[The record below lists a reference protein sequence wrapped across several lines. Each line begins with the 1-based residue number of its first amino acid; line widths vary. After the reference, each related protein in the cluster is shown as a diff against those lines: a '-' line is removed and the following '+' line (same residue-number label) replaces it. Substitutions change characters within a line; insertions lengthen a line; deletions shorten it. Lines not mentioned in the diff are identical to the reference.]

1 MAAPSVTIS
10 DKTSAPPTMISDN
23 NSASPRAISSDNQ
36 PLHHSP
42 PLATTDS
49 DSQDEEAVQ
58 RTGFVPTLGAWS
70 KPLHFTPAPTPPEPA
85 TPRFGV
91 LEARV
96 PDKFVSKFK
105 DELSVA
111 VALTVPDGHVWR
123 VGLRKADSNKIWFQD
138 GWQEFVDRYSIRI
151 GYLLIFRYEGNS
163 AFSVYIYNLSHSEI
177 NYHSSALMDTPHN
190 HLKRVRLFEDLE
202 DEDAEVVHSSSSSVY
217 PSSHH
222 PEVTVAV
229 NKGYTSPA
237 IQSFFAGPVK
247 AEETTPTPKVAK
259 KRGRKKKNAVPE
271 EVNSSAPRDDDR
283 RAVQSSTRVLLRKR
297 TYLPSG
303 FAEKYLS
310 GISGFI
316 KVQLGEKQWPVRCLY
331 KAGRAK
337 FSQGWYEFTLE
348 NNLGE
353 GDVSCSSSSEP
364 ETSS

>member
-1 MAAPSVTIS
+1 MPRPFFHKLIFSSTIQE
-10 DKTSAPPTMISDN
+10 K
-23 NSASPRAISSDNQ
+23 R
-36 PLHHSP
+36 L
-42 PLATTDS
+42 
-49 DSQDEEAVQ
+49 
-58 RTGFVPTLGAWS
+58 
-70 KPLHFTPAPTPPEPA
+70 
-85 TPRFGV
+85 
-91 LEARV
+91 RV
-96 PDKFVSKFK
+96 PDKFASKFK

-123 VGLRKADSNKIWFQD
+123 VGLRKADNNKIWFQD

-151 GYLLIFRYEGNS
+151 GYLLVFRYEGNS

-177 NYHSSALMDTPHN
+177 NYHSSGLMDTPHN
-190 HLKRVRLFEDLE
+190 HLKRARLFEDLE
-202 DEDAEVVHSSSSSVY
+202 DEDAAAEVVVYSSSSSVY
-217 PSSHH
+217 PPSSHH
-222 PEVTVAV
+222 PGVTVAV
-229 NKGYTSPA
+229 NKGYASSSPA

-271 EVNSSAPRDDDR
+271 EINSSAPRDDDPESR
-283 RAVQSSTRVLLRKR
+283 SKFYESASARKR
-297 TYLPSG
+297 TVTAEERERAINAAKTFEPTNPFFRVVLRPSYLYRGCIMYLPSG

-353 GDVSCSSSSEP
+353 GDVCVFELLR
-364 ETSS
+364 TRDFVLKVTAYRVNGI

>member
-1 MAAPSVTIS
+1 MPRPFFHKLIFSSTIQE
-10 DKTSAPPTMISDN
+10 K
-23 NSASPRAISSDNQ
+23 R
-36 PLHHSP
+36 L
-42 PLATTDS
+42 
-49 DSQDEEAVQ
+49 
-58 RTGFVPTLGAWS
+58 
-70 KPLHFTPAPTPPEPA
+70 
-85 TPRFGV
+85 
-91 LEARV
+91 RV
-96 PDKFVSKFK
+96 PDKFASKFK

-123 VGLRKADSNKIWFQD
+123 VGLRKSDNNKIWFQD

-177 NYHSSALMDTPHN
+177 NYHSSGLMDTPHN
-190 HLKRVRLFEDLE
+190 HLKRARLFEDLE
-202 DEDAEVVHSSSSSVY
+202 DEDASSEAIVVYPSSSSVY
-217 PSSHH
+217 PSSQQHH
-222 PEVTVAV
+222 PGVTVAV
-229 NKGYTSPA
+229 NKGYASSTA

-247 AEETTPTPKVAK
+247 AEETTPTTTPKVAK

-271 EVNSSAPRDDDR
+271 EINSSAPRDDDPESR
-283 RAVQSSTRVLLRKR
+283 SKFYESASARKR
-297 TYLPSG
+297 TVTAEERERAINAAKTFEPTNPFFRVVLRPSYLYRGCIMYLPSG

-353 GDVSCSSSSEP
+353 GDVCVFELLRTRDFVLKVTAYRVNSI
-364 ETSS
+364 